1 MENCHAFDDFS
12 PQGLL
17 GSSSDINFSYKEQQ
31 FNLNL
36 LSDDGLLLII
46 HRQQRTEWES
56 QSAANTYQKDWPGQ
70 RNWYKIKGHSGG
82 DEEWLMMMTTSRRR
96 RHHHCCCWIL
106 YSGEEK

>member
-46 HRQQRTEWES
+46 HRQQRTARVRAERGKYIS
-56 QSAANTYQKDWPGQ
+56 
-70 RNWYKIKGHSGG
+70 KGLAGPK
-82 DEEWLMMMTTSRRR
+82 EL
-96 RHHHCCCWIL
+96 I
-106 YSGEEK
+106 